1 METYILIDNTCTKYI
16 LLFLIINLIL
26 EIEYYTKEIN
36 NNLGYYFSQS
46 ICQLLFYTIN
56 YKCSINFITNINIYN
71 DILEFNSNVNLL
83 MNIKKSKLENI
94 ILLLGI
100 IPFLKN
106 NSTLSYKINNKG
118 IYKLFKKI
126 FNKKIISKVIKFDYS
141 DLYTFNKKIK
151 KVLYYEWEIIPKKYM
166 LDNLRFIIN
175 NYYYN
180 EANLDIYQ
188 KSLNLNYKSY
198 ILNKKNEMTYDEIK
212 NLLSKLIIIY
222 FILKRKYWNI

>member
-1 METYILIDNTCTKYI
+1 MKTYILIDNTYTKYI

-46 ICQLLFYTIN
+46 ICQLLFYTID
-56 YKCSINFITNINIYN
+56 YKCSINFFTNINIYN
-71 DILEFNSNVNLL
+71 DILELNSNVYLL

-94 ILLLGI
+94 VLLLGI

-126 FNKKIISKVIKFDYS
+126 FNKAIISKVIKFDYS
-141 DLYTFNKKIK
+141 DLYIFNKKMK
-151 KVLYYEWEIIPKKYM
+151 KILYYEWELLPKKYM

-180 EANLDIYQ
+180 ETNLDIFQ
-188 KSLNLNYKSY
+188 ESLNLNYKSY

-212 NLLSKLIIIY
+212 NFLSKLIIIY
-222 FILKRKYWNI
+222 FLLKRKYWNI